1 METDGK
7 PFQVKTDKPLKKDAI
22 PRQPHERDE
31 SPDSQAGGVPHEDI
45 EQAYKD
51 LESGMVDTDLRGSR
65 PEDQADGPDVS
76 KRGNATR
83 KDH

>member
-7 PFQVKTDKPLKKDAI
+7 PFQVKTDKPVKKDAI

-31 SPDSQAGGVPHEDI
+31 SPDSQEPLKPHADMQ
-45 EQAYKD
+45 QAYED
-51 LESGMVDTDLRGSR
+51 LENGLVDTDLRGAYAEKQR
-65 PEDQADGPDVS
+65 AEPDTS
-76 KRGNATR
+76 LRGNAPR

>member
-7 PFQVKTDKPLKKDAI
+7 PFQVKTDTPTKKDAI

-31 SPDSQAGGVPHEDI
+31 SPDSQAGAVPHEDM
-45 EQAYKD
+45 EQAYED
-51 LESGMVDTDLRGSR
+51 LENGLVDTDLRGSR
-65 PEDQADGPDVS
+65 PEDQANGPDID
-76 KRGNATR
+76 KRGNAPR

>member
-7 PFQVKTDKPLKKDAI
+7 TFQVKTGKPVKKDAV

-31 SPDSQAGGVPHEDI
+31 SPDSQASGVPHEDMQ
-45 EQAYKD
+45 QAFED
-51 LESGMVDTDLRGSR
+51 LESGLVDTDLRGAYAEQQR
-65 PEDQADGPDVS
+65 AAPDTS
-76 KRGNATR
+76 LRGNAPR

>member
-7 PFQVKTDKPLKKDAI
+7 PFQVKTDTPVKKDAI

-31 SPDSQAGGVPHEDI
+31 SPDSQASGVPHEDMQ
-45 EQAYKD
+45 QAFED
-51 LESGMVDTDLRGSR
+51 LENGLVDTDLRGSYS
-65 PEDQADGPDVS
+65 EDQANGPDTTA
-76 KRGNATR
+76 RGNAPR

>member
-7 PFQVKTDKPLKKDAI
+7 PFQIKTDTPVKKDAI

-31 SPDSQAGGVPHEDI
+31 SPDSQTPSKPHKSM
-45 EQAYKD
+45 EQAYED
-51 LESGMVDTDLRGSR
+51 LENGLVDTDLRGAYAEEQRAR
-65 PEDQADGPDVS
+65 PDTDL
-76 KRGNATR
+76 RGNAPR